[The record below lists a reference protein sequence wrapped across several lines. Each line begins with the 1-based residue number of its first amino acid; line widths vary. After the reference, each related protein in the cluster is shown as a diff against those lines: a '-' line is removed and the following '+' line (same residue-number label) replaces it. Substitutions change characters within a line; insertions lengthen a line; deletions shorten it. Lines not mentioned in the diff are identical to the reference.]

1 MKRRQLLQFAG
12 GTIAALGVNQFD
24 LQHKAVQ
31 YAKVLA
37 QGTTRKRALL
47 VGINQYTGIKKGEWQ
62 PLRGAL
68 NDVYLQQELL
78 TLRFGFHPDDV
89 HVLTDKAATRKNIL
103 EAFESHLIQASKP
116 GDVVVFHFSGH
127 GSNVIDPDKV
137 HEDGL
142 NGTLVPYDNDLP
154 FGYPNVGGEVND
166 ITAGTL
172 FLLMAALKQ
181 KGVSN
186 VTVVLDSC
194 YAGAGVRGN
203 LIVRSR
209 DGHFELRGNERTSK
223 LTIGQEEQDYQGRW
237 LKQLNLSK
245 ADWLKLRKDQIAN
258 GVAILAAQRNQQAID
273 AVFANDI
280 HAGVFTHALT
290 RYLWQQTQAQSLQVV
305 INAAQAKAE
314 KFLKTVPNSR
324 LQTPYSEIEPGTGN
338 DQKSIYFTPFET
350 TGSADAVITN
360 VNGKQVKVLLTVDPN
375 SVEALGRGAEL
386 RLVDAKG
393 AEKGI
398 LQITSRDKLE
408 AQGMLQLKGAARAV
422 PGEVLQEQIRA
433 IPKDVTL
440 RVGLD
445 RSLGSEME
453 AAKRSLQSI
462 PRMEALPLLQQ
473 EVHIILARKEG
484 RIRLFSP
491 GLDPLPEPPG
501 EVGETVAA
509 AVERLRTKF
518 NLLLA
523 ARILKLMLNTS
534 ASRLKVSAAVR
545 VADSRDILAQAFTVR
560 GGGQPMQTLQTRSD
574 ASVQP
579 LAQLKVGK
587 KLQIVVQNQEAREL
601 YIGIV
606 LFSPDGSVLPLVEQV
621 SPAGQ
626 DVRFPSQGAIELQPP
641 LGIAE
646 ILVIASTVSLE
657 KALTALAALRNPQ
670 LGARRGEATVDGVS
684 QLLEDLDAG
693 TRGAAQPAS
702 TTSNVRLVDT
712 RQMAALSIGFEIVT

>member
-1 MKRRQLLQFAG
+1 MKRRQLLQVAG

-24 LQHKAVQ
+24 LQHQALQ
-31 YAKVLA
+31 YARVLA
-37 QGTTRKRALL
+37 QGTRRKRALL

-62 PLRGAL
+62 PLKGAL
-68 NDVYLQQELL
+68 NDVSLQKELL
-78 TLRFGFHPDDV
+78 TLRFGFHPNDIW
-89 HVLTDKAATRKNIL
+89 VLTDKDATRKNIL
-103 EAFESHLIQASKP
+103 EAFESHLIKAAKP

-127 GSNVIDPDKV
+127 GSNVLDPDKV
-137 HEDGL
+137 HKDGL
-142 NGTLVPYDNDLP
+142 SGTLVPYDNDLP
-154 FGYPNVGGEVND
+154 FGYPNVGGAVND

-181 KGVSN
+181 KGVTN

-209 DGHFELRGNERTSK
+209 DGQSELRGQERTSK
-223 LTIGQEEQDYQGRW
+223 LEINQEERVYQERW

-245 ADWLKLRKDQIAN
+245 ADWLTLREDQIAN

-305 INAAQAKAE
+305 VNAAQAKAE

-324 LQTPYSEIEPGTGN
+324 IQTPYWEVALGSGN

-350 TGSADAVITN
+350 TGSADAVITK
-360 VNGKQVKVLLTVDPN
+360 VNGKQIKVLLTVDPN

-386 RLVDAKG
+386 KLVDAEG
-393 AEKGI
+393 VEKGI
-398 LQITSRDKLE
+398 LRITSRDKLE
-408 AQGMLQLKGAARAV
+408 AQGTLKLAKSGKVV

-433 IPKDVTL
+433 IPRDVTL

-453 AAKRSLQSI
+453 TAKRSLQAI

-491 GLDPLPEPPG
+491 GLDPLPELPG
-501 EVGETVAA
+501 PVGETVTA

-534 ASRLKVSAAVR
+534 ASRLNVSAAVR
-545 VADSRDILAQAFTVR
+545 VADSRELLAQAFTVR
-560 GGGQPMQTLQTRSD
+560 GRGQPLQTLQSAD
-574 ASVQP
+574 SLVQP
-579 LAQLKVGK
+579 LAQLKVGQ
-587 KLQIVVQNQEAREL
+587 KLQIVVQNQDAREL

-606 LFSPDGSVLPLVEQV
+606 LFSPNGSVLPLPTEQILQ
-621 SPAGQ
+621 PGQ
-626 DVRFPSQGAIELQPP
+626 DIRIPAQDGIKLRPP
-641 LGIAE
+641 LGVAE

-657 KALTALAALRNPQ
+657 KALTALAALRKTQ
-670 LGARRGEATVDGVS
+670 SDARRGKAMIDGVS

-693 TRGAAQPAS
+693 TRGASKPAS
-702 TTSNVRLVDT
+702 DSKVRLVDM
-712 RQMAALSIGFEIVT
+712 RQMAALSIAFEIVA

>member
-1 MKRRQLLQFAG
+1 MKRRQLLQVGG
-12 GTIAALGVNQFD
+12 GTIAALGVNQLD
-24 LQHKAVQ
+24 LEHKAFQ

-37 QGTTRKRALL
+37 QGTPRKRALL

-62 PLRGAL
+62 PLKGAL
-68 NDVYLQQELL
+68 NDVYLQKELL
-78 TLRFGFHPDDV
+78 TLRFGFYPDDIR
-89 HVLTDKAATRKNIL
+89 VLTDKAATRKNIL
-103 EAFESHLIQASKP
+103 EAFESHLIAAAKP
-116 GDVVVFHFSGH
+116 DDVVVFHFSGH
-127 GSNVIDPDKV
+127 GSNVLDPDKV
-137 HEDGL
+137 HDDGL
-142 NGTLVPYDNDLP
+142 SGTLVPYDNDLP

-181 KGVSN
+181 KGVTN

-223 LTIGQEEQDYQGRW
+223 LTIGQEEQDYQARW
-237 LKQLNLSK
+237 LKDLNLPK

-324 LQTPYSEIEPGTGN
+324 LQTPYSEVAPGTGN

-350 TGSADAVITN
+350 TGSADAVITK

-386 RLVDAKG
+386 KLVDAKG

-408 AQGMLQLKGAARAV
+408 AQGTLLLKGSATVA

-453 AAKRSLQSI
+453 TAKRSLQAV

-501 EVGETVAA
+501 PVGETVTA

-523 ARILKLMLNTS
+523 ARVLKLMLNTS
-534 ASRLKVSAAVR
+534 TSRLKVSAAVR
-545 VADSRDILAQAFTVR
+545 VGDSREILAQAFTVR
-560 GGGQPMQTLQTRSD
+560 GGGQPLQTLQSSD
-574 ASVQP
+574 SSVQP
-579 LAQLKVGK
+579 LAGLKVGQ

-601 YIGIV
+601 YVGIV

-626 DVRFPSQGAIELQPP
+626 EVRFPPQGAIELQPP

-670 LGARRGEATVDGVS
+670 SDSRRGEATVDGVS

-693 TRGAAQPAS
+693 TRGAAQS
-702 TTSNVRLVDT
+702 TSSTSNVRLVDT
-712 RQMAALSIGFEIVT
+712 RQMAALSIGFEIVD